1 MSGICGIVRLDGAA
15 VTRAEL
21 EAMVAPAAYRGR
33 DGISYLQAGTAGL
46 ACLSLDT
53 LRDGRG
59 VCEPLAA
66 PDAGVA
72 VAATARIDNRQALC
86 ESLDEASSDGALIL
100 KTLLAYPE
108 DAPARLLGDFAYACW
123 DQRRGRLTL
132 ARDAMGMR
140 SLYFRVESNRVLFAS
155 EISQLLAVS
164 TRAER
169 IDEQTVARYLADMQV
184 PGGHTFYQ
192 GVEEVR
198 QAEEVVIT
206 MTGSV
211 SRRYF
216 WRPDAGRRL
225 HYTDMREYDEHF
237 RELMA
242 DVMRSRLVTKS
253 FMGISLSGGM
263 DSSTAASMGGWLA
276 EQGEDVASM
285 QAYSWAFSRF
295 PECDERDNIHK
306 VAGRYAIPVHE
317 IAAEETYPLVDL
329 AAYRPH
335 QDDPYMS
342 IYHAYMHRAIS
353 AAAADGASGM
363 MFGFR
368 GDLMSGEA
376 VFDITGMLRD
386 GLYAESR
393 RELARLS
400 HMYGTSRL
408 ATLREHVV
416 TPALVDLVPR
426 RVAIHWRQLLDAGR
440 QRAGRLSHRPAPL
453 PTWLG
458 ERAASY
464 VDREFLGRVGLPQQD
479 PQETFAEHWQGCSA
493 RQRYTLINS
502 PLASRVMQFS
512 ERLCA
517 HYGVDFFDP
526 WSDRRIAEFMLATP
540 QHLITRPRQFKRLAK
555 RSMSGIMPR
564 EAIHAARKV
573 TPEALYLHALR
584 EEAPDIVRDL
594 VTDSLCAA
602 MGFVDERCLQQQ
614 CESLLS
620 GERDDIDLWPML
632 SLELWLRRHW

>member
-33 DGISYLQAGTAGL
+33 EGISYLQAGAAGL
-46 ACLSLDT
+46 ACLSLDS
-53 LRDGRG
+53 LRGGRG

-66 PDAGVA
+66 PDAGLA

-86 ESLDEASSDGALIL
+86 ESLDEPSTDGALIL

-164 TRAER
+164 NRAER

-192 GVEEVR
+192 GVDEVR
-198 QAEEVVIT
+198 QAEEVIIT

-216 WRPDAGRRL
+216 WQPDAGQRL
-225 HYTDMREYDEHF
+225 HYTDVREYDEHF

-242 DVMRSRLVTKS
+242 DVMRARLVTKS

-285 QAYSWAFSRF
+285 KAYSWAFSRF

-306 VAGRYAIPVHE
+306 VADRYAIPVHE

-376 VFDITGMLRD
+376 VFDIAGMLRD

-400 HMYGTSRL
+400 RMYGASRL

-416 TPALVDLVPR
+416 TPLLVDLVPR
-426 RVAIHWRQLLDAGR
+426 RVAIRWRQLLDAGR
-440 QRAGRLSHRPAPL
+440 DRLGRLSHQAAPL

-458 ERAASY
+458 QRAGDY
-464 VDREFLGRVGLPQQD
+464 VDRGFLRQAGLPQRD
-479 PQETFAEHWQGCSA
+479 PEATYGEGWPGYAA
-493 RQRYTLINS
+493 RQRFTLMSS
-502 PLASRVMQFS
+502 PLASRVVQFS

-517 HYGVDFFDP
+517 RYGVDFFDP
-526 WSDRRIAEFMLATP
+526 WSDRRVVEFVLACP

-564 EAIHAARKV
+564 EAIHAAHKV
-573 TPEALYLHALR
+573 SPEPLYLHALR
-584 EEAPDIVRDL
+584 EEAHDTVRDL
-594 VTDSLCAA
+594 VTDSRCAS

-620 GERDDIDLWPML
+620 GERNDIDLWPML